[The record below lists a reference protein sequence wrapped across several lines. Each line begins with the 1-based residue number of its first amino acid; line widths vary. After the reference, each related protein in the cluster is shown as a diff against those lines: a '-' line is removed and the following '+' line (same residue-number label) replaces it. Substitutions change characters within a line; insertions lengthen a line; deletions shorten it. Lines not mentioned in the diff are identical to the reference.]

1 MIFRMMK
8 TPYKLLF
15 TLVCVSLTSNIVNA
29 KDYKVEVVL
38 FDNNN
43 AAQVSESHDY
53 VAPKPMRSASATWAL
68 SPTMLNTAVD
78 KLNSSS
84 NYEVQHHLSWGQE
97 SLPYER
103 SAAYTVIEQEAR
115 GYIKVYADQL
125 LFANIDIDYKG
136 FRMQEKRRLKL
147 NERHFFDHPK
157 FGILMQVSRLEPEE
171 EADKVDDES
180 GELESIDLE
189 SSR

>member
-1 MIFRMMK
+1 MMNK
-8 TPYKLLF
+8 PYKLLCALV
-15 TLVCVSLTSNIVNA
+15 TLFLASNLANA

-43 AAQVSESHDY
+43 ASQVSESHDY

-78 KLNSSS
+78 KLKSSS
-84 NYEVQHHLSWGQE
+84 DYGVQHHLSWGQE
-97 SLPYER
+97 SLPYSR
-103 SAAYTVIEQEAR
+103 SAAYTVIEREAR

-147 NERHFFDHPK
+147 NERHFFDHPR

-171 EADKVDDES
+171 EADDIDDKSVE
-180 GELESIDLE
+180 LE